1 MKKFLNKA
9 STVLFVFLL
18 LNCTGKTESNSVELP
33 WPKTVPGFV
42 KVAASDWTAV
52 ALDEYG
58 KVWTWGRTTFNSSK
72 DSKTFGAVPVW
83 TKENRQLDNISDI
96 ACSGAMCMAV
106 DTDGFVWAWGSDF
119 LGKLGTTPPRANYY
133 PQKVVTRN
141 GRPLENILSISIGS
155 TAAFALTKDNS
166 VFAWGSNYGG
176 LLRKD
181 AKRWKPEDSTFQ
193 GLEHLQ
199 EKTYGGQEGAIS
211 PYPIKIIENH
221 DSELYP
227 VQEIESSNSH
237 VLVRNSK
244 NEIWGWGGMIHITW
258 PEYYTGLSSQ
268 IGKYKDHIAEKS
280 IAGDVVSP
288 IEIIDIETS
297 QSFSAALLDNGTALT
312 WGDDMYGSL
321 GHGEYYQRTSPDFVR
336 DTRKTRYRYIKKDD
350 YWEIEAPGPILTD
363 IRQVALVNTGMVLL
377 KNNGHVFYQGSDY
390 TGNGSFVK
398 TPYPVSDITLE
409 DMPRLTQVLYGKDD
423 PVDNIKSIWT
433 NRWYT
438 SYMIDENNNIWSW
451 GGNLNGVVGDD
462 TVGSE
467 NDKLY
472 PVRVKFFYFD
482 DETEEWIEY

>member
-1 MKKFLNKA
+1 MIKKINKA
-9 STVLFVFLL
+9 FAILFVFLL
-18 LNCTGKTESNSVELP
+18 LNCTGKTESNSVGLP

-72 DSKTFGAVPVW
+72 DSITFDAVPIW
-83 TKENRQLDNISDI
+83 TKENRQLENISDI

-106 DTDGFVWAWGSDF
+106 DTDGFVWAWGSDY
-119 LGKLGTTPPRANYY
+119 LGKLGTKPPRTHHY
-133 PQKVVTRN
+133 PEKVVTRN
-141 GRPLENILSISIGS
+141 GRPLENIRSISIGS
-155 TAAFALTKDNS
+155 TAVFALTKDNS
-166 VFAWGSNYGG
+166 VFAWGSNYMG

-181 AKRWKPEDSTFQ
+181 AKRWIPEDSTFQ

-199 EKTYGGQEGAIS
+199 DRTFGGQEGAIS

-244 NEIWGWGGMIHITW
+244 NEIWGWGGMILATW
-258 PEYYTGLSSQ
+258 PECYTGSLFP
-268 IGKYKDHIAEKS
+268 IDKHKEHIAEKS
-280 IAGDVVSP
+280 IAGDIASP
-288 IEIIDIETS
+288 IEILNIETS
-297 QSFSAALLDNGTALT
+297 QKFSAALLDNGTALT

-321 GHGEYYQRTSPDFVR
+321 GHGEYNQRIPPDFVR
-336 DTRKTRYRYIKKDD
+336 DTRKTMYRFVEED
-350 YWEIEAPGPILTD
+350 YWEIEDPGPILSD
-363 IRQVALVNTGMVLL
+363 IRQISLVNTGMVLL
-377 KNNGHVFYQGSDY
+377 KNNGQVFYQGSDF

-398 TPYPVSDITLE
+398 TPDDVDITPE
-409 DMPRLTQVLYGKDD
+409 DIPRLTQVLYGKND
-423 PVDNIKSIWT
+423 PVDNIKNIWT

-438 SYMIDENNNIWSW
+438 SYMIDENKTIWSW

-472 PVRVKFFYFD
+472 PVKVKFYYFD